1 MPMWKV
7 ELPRKWCRGAD
18 RGEPFQVQPPP
29 AQSRPEFAHP
39 SKTSLSLIATDQNRV
54 SRDKPWGYDLN
65 PGISLTSDFSPLSSW
80 FRVFTNCRHVID
92 KVIPKLGQLDTRS
105 LVRRAMCSRLPTGIA
120 GFRPSITGKAWGN
133 RRSYRRGFGR
143 QFYFRDLTA
152 VLASTRDPALAIFTA
167 DFNCYNFGVQSGQQI
182 LLSSPRS
189 VAGMTT
195 N

>member
-18 RGEPFQVQPPP
+18 RGKTFQVQPPP
-29 AQSRPEFAHP
+29 VQSRPEFAHP
-39 SKTSLSLIATDQNRV
+39 SKTSLSLIATDQRV

-105 LVRRAMCSRLPTGIA
+105 LVRRAICSRLPTGIA

-152 VLASTRDPALAIFTA
+152 GARLNTGSRAGYLHDRLQLLQFWSSVR
-167 DFNCYNFGVQSGQQI
+167 QQI

-189 VAGMTT
+189 VAGVTT
-195 N
+195 S

>member
-18 RGEPFQVQPPP
+18 RGKTFQVQPPP

-39 SKTSLSLIATDQNRV
+39 SKTSLSLIKTGSA
-54 SRDKPWGYDLN
+54 LN

-105 LVRRAMCSRLPTGIA
+105 LVRRAMRSRLPTGIA

-152 VLASTRDPALAIFTA
+152 VLASTRDPALSIFTA